1 MPAQLE
7 TCSKCGRT
15 IREDE
20 TPQIVNDRILCPQ
33 CAARFGVQGLKQ
45 IGQANDAYDVAPEV
59 QIIRNTKRYGLR
71 QAFGILLAIAGIGG
85 FLYARNVMGM
95 QDDIGLIV
103 GGACALV
110 FVFGLLFFLFAKIG
124 AMRTR

>member
-15 IREDE
+15 IRADE
-20 TPQIVNDRILCPQ
+20 TPQVMNDRIVCPQ

-45 IGQANDAYDVAPEV
+45 IGQASDGYDVAPEV

-71 QAFGILLAIAGIGG
+71 QAFGILLAIAGLGG
-85 FLYARNVMGM
+85 FFYARNVMGM
-95 QDDIGLIV
+95 QDDTGLIV
-103 GGACALV
+103 GGACGLV
-110 FVFGLLFFLFAKIG
+110 SLFGLLFFIVAKIG
-124 AMRTR
+124 AKRNR